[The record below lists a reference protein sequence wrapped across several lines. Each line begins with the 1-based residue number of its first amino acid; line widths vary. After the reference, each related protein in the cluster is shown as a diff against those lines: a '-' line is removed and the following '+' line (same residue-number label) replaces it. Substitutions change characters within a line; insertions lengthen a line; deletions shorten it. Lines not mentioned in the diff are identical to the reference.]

1 MMTQLIQLMSECY
14 CQWNAVQC

>member
-1 MMTQLIQLMSECY
+1 MMTQLTQLMSECY